1 MKLNEK
7 SGGRFSGNESN
18 TGESWRQV
26 SMVIDGKSQPV
37 DGETLVTSV
46 DNEFTLTHD
55 GVEVM
60 KGKARFGSEETPN
73 QQDVELDR
81 GPDAGKTI
89 RQIIKFEGDMMVVC
103 NGPPDGERPTEF
115 SSESGSGR
123 TLGVWARVKP

>member
-1 MKLNEK
+1 MKINEK
-7 SGGRFSGNESN
+7 SGGQFSGNESN
-18 TGESWRQV
+18 MGESWRLF
-26 SMVIDGKSQPV
+26 SMVIDGKSQLI

-46 DNEFTLTHD
+46 THD

-60 KGKARFGSEETPN
+60 KGKARVSSDEIPD

-81 GPDAGKTI
+81 GPEAGKTI

-103 NGPPDGERPTEF
+103 NGPPDSERPTEF
-115 SSESGSGR
+115 SSESGSDR

>member
-1 MKLNEK
+1 MKTNEK
-7 SGGRFSGNESN
+7 SGGQFSGNELN
-18 TGESWRQV
+18 TGESWRLV
-26 SMVIDGKSQPV
+26 SMVIDGKSQPI

-46 DNEFTLTHD
+46 SHEFTVPHD

-60 KGKARFGSEETPN
+60 KGKARGSSDETPD

-81 GPDAGKTI
+81 GPDAVKTI

-115 SSESGSGR
+115 SRESGSGR
-123 TLGVWARVKP
+123 TLGVWARGKP